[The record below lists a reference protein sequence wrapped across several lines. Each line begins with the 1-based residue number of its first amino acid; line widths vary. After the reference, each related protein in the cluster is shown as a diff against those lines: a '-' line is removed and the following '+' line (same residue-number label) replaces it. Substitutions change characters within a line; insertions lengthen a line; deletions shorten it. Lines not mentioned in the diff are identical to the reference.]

1 MNTFPINLKACSP
14 SLWLNI
20 PFKFVCDIRFLTF
33 PICRKIK
40 NALDTLETQVLY
52 MPCYLIHIELCYF
65 NSVSE
70 KANTQVSHIFMAVTV
85 KVYSWQDLS

>member
-1 MNTFPINLKACSP
+1 MQPKLVAKYSIQVC
-14 SLWLNI
+14 LWHSI
-20 PFKFVCDIRFLTF
+20 AILTF

-70 KANTQVSHIFMAVTV
+70 KANTQLSHIFTAVSV
-85 KVYSWQDLS
+85 KVYSWQDLSWDDFYL